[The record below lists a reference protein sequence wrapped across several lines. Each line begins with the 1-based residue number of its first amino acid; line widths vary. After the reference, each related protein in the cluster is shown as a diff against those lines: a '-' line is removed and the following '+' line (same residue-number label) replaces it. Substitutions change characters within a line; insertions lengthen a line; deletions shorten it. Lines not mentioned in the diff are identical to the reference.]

1 MSVDDKWI
9 DVAKEATKVVAKDV
23 YTDFVKPILKPTA
36 EVIGLAPRTIRA
48 VLSPLERLVLQSEY
62 NVEKTRK
69 LLEEKLRD
77 VPPERIEPPEPY
89 IAVPAL
95 QYLSYCMDNH
105 ELRDMYANLLAKSM
119 DSVVKNGVHPGF
131 VEIIKQL
138 CPDEARIL
146 RYISHHYTVPTV
158 TLRYENEKGEG
169 IEVVKNF
176 SNIGDLT
183 SCEDSFSICVYF
195 DNLIRLGLLKES
207 PPYSSLIDKNL
218 YEPLKEHYYFKKC
231 AEYAAKVIPDHKI
244 AKFSENYL
252 ELTEYGKKF
261 CRICITTP
269 NDITPIEVPV

>member
-1 MSVDDKWI
+1 MSVDDKLI

-23 YTDFVKPILKPTA
+23 YTDFVKPILKPTG
-36 EVIGLAPRTIRA
+36 EVIGLVPRTIRA

-69 LLEEKLRD
+69 LLEEKLKD

-138 CPDEARIL
+138 CPDEAKLL
-146 RYISHHYTVPTV
+146 RYLSHIPTVPTV

-244 AKFSENYL
+244 AKFSE
-252 ELTEYGKKF
+252 
-261 CRICITTP
+261 IT
-269 NDITPIEVPV
+269 

>member
-1 MSVDDKWI
+1 MPVEDKLL

-23 YTDFVKPILKPTA
+23 YTDGGKPILKPTG
-36 EVIGLAPRTIRA
+36 ELIGLVPRAIRA
-48 VLSPLERLVLQSEY
+48 AFLPLEKWILNREY
-62 NVEKTRK
+62 NLEETKK
-69 LLEEKLRD
+69 LLEEKLKD
-77 VPPERIEPPEPY
+77 VPPERIEPPEAY

-138 CPDEARIL
+138 CPDEAKLL
-146 RYISHHYTVPTV
+146 RYMSHHYTVPTV

-183 SCEDSFSICVYF
+183 SCEEPLNICVYF

-207 PPYSSLIDKNL
+207 PVYSSLVNKSL
-218 YEPLKEHYYFKKC
+218 YEPLKEHHYFKMC
-231 AEYAAKVIPDHKI
+231 AEHAARVIPDHKI

-252 ELTEYGKKF
+252 ELTEYGKRF
-261 CRICITTP
+261 CHTCITTP